1 MDQFSHVND
10 QQKWLEQNVLK
21 MNYKSFT
28 QIVILGSTNFVPFM
42 QLTATHRREV
52 IEDLLD
58 IKIFSSMNNLIRDK
72 IKGVKDEIRTQDTVS
87 LLSLMSVNRNNG
99 AEATWDFIKSNWAL
113 LDERYGSGGFAMM
126 RLVGITGNLLTK
138 SDYDNV
144 QGFFNDHPIESAYRT
159 LQQSLERIDANVAW
173 LEHHSDEIESLLNS
187 R

>member
-1 MDQFSHVND
+1 
-10 QQKWLEQNVLK
+10 
-21 MNYKSFT
+21 
-28 QIVILGSTNFVPFM
+28 
-42 QLTATHRREV
+42 
-52 IEDLLD
+52 
-58 IKIFSSMNNLIRDK
+58 
-72 IKGVKDEIRTQDTVS
+72 
-87 LLSLMSVNRNNG
+87 MSVNRNNG

-173 LEHHSDEIESLLNS
+173 LEHHIDEIESLLNS

>member
-1 MDQFSHVND
+1 MYASLCRVEND
-10 QQKWLEQNVLK
+10 ELFNKTL
-21 MNYKSFT
+21 
-28 QIVILGSTNFVPFM
+28 
-42 QLTATHRREV
+42 QLS
-52 IEDLLD
+52 I
-58 IKIFSSMNNLIRDK
+58 S
-72 IKGVKDEIRTQDTVS
+72 DEIRTQDTVS

-173 LEHHSDEIESLLNS
+173 LEHHIDEIESLLNS